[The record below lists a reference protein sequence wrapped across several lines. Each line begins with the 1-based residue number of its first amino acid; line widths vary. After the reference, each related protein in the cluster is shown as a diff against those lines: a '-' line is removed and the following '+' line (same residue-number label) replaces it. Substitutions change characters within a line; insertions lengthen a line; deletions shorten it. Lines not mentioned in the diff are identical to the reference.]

1 MEAASERRS
10 CRILQGCAANAAR
23 SIKSTARENPPE
35 QPWVPRACPV
45 CPTNTLPTAS
55 APHFSLPSKWRD
67 TERLLQPLRTR
78 YTHTL
83 PQLPAS
89 SRRTCLKSPCSSP
102 PSPTSARPS
111 CPAYAAGSKFP
122 RRGPLAQ
129 PQRRRRPGSCLRLAA
144 HLSPASA
151 ASVSARRGG
160 RARRSRSREGGDP
173 RLRVFTS
180 RSGTGGGSS
189 RWSELPRRAALGP
202 RSTPAARAGAGPLG
216 WSPCPARSNPSFPG
230 NLYYRG
236 RWAGGRSRGRARTR
250 AQGSRGIRVRGAG
263 PRGPGSS
270 RLPEDL
276 FSRDLGAARGLPGH
290 LAGRSQLAPG
300 WRGRVPS
307 GAVGSPVW
315 LRRGRQGALPWDSGA
330 TGAVHAVLR
339 GVLAALAV
347 LSREA
352 RRLTLICRSSLLI
365 WFLPRF
371 GDSSRQ
377 RRPTHLFSQ
386 TSRSP
391 GSPEPAGILA
401 PFADPQGAFR
411 LAYLFCP
418 PFEGV
423 RSLRGTTAS

>member
-1 MEAASERRS
+1 MPNQHASNSLGATFPTPEQVARYGKAPAAFRHEVHTYPSAAS
-10 CRILQGCAANAAR
+10 
-23 SIKSTARENPPE
+23 
-35 QPWVPRACPV
+35 
-45 CPTNTLPTAS
+45 
-55 APHFSLPSKWRD
+55 
-67 TERLLQPLRTR
+67 RLLQTHVFKESLLLPTQPHLGAAVLPRLRRWLQVSSERLAGATAAAVA
-78 YTHTL
+78 TGI
-83 PQLPAS
+83 LPALG
-89 SRRTCLKSPCSSP
+89 RPP
-102 PSPTSARPS
+102 FPSPGRLSLRP
-111 CPAYAAGSKFP
+111 P
-122 RRGPLAQ
+122 RRACSAEPEPRGRGSPAARLHFLQ
-129 PQRRRRPGSCLRLAA
+129 WHRRRQQQVER
-144 HLSPASA
+144 ASA
-151 ASVSARRGG
+151 ASS
-160 RARRSRSREGGDP
+160 SWSEIHSSCP
-173 RLRVFTS
+173 
-180 RSGTGGGSS
+180 GGSRPAGLEPVPGPVQPLVS
-189 RWSELPRRAALGP
+189 GELVLPRP
-202 RSTPAARAGAGPLG
+202 V
-216 WSPCPARSNPSFPG
+216 
-230 NLYYRG
+230 G
-236 RWAGGRSRGRARTR
+236 RGRSRGRGRARPR
-250 AQGSRGIRVRGAG
+250 AQGSRGIRVRDAG

-290 LAGRSQLAPG
+290 LAGRSRLAPG

-391 GSPEPAGILA
+391 RSPEPAGILA

-423 RSLRGTTAS
+423 RCLRGTTAS